1 PLHDAAPRREGFP
14 LFRLGLSPLR
24 GGGAPPRQ
32 RWSGR
37 GWGLEGGALLGE
49 RGRLFLCASPL
60 ALGFLLTEWLFS
72 RNSQNFTGFS
82 NFVGLILI
90 GVLGGI
96 FPVLL
101 LGASRRK
108 GEVVSRFAW
117 RWLGSPWVLGAL
129 YLTFL
134 SSLLVHGL
142 FLWQSLPARAAA
154 LATA

>member
-1 PLHDAAPRREGFP
+1 DETDVRAVLNALVSHGVLQRVGDDTEPRYRARTARRRPRVLPDRLWTAVEELDPGTPLHDAAPRREGFP

-60 ALGFLLTEWLFS
+60 AVGFLLTEWLFS
-72 RNSQNFTGFS
+72 RNSQNFTGLS

-90 GVLGGI
+90 C
-96 FPVLL
+96 
-101 LGASRRK
+101 
-108 GEVVSRFAW
+108 
-117 RWLGSPWVLGAL
+117 VLGA
-129 YLTFL
+129 
-134 SSLLVHGL
+134 
-142 FLWQSLPARAAA
+142 
-154 LATA
+154 